1 MKKEILAVAGLSLF
15 ASLASANVCETKA
28 IHAAVEQAQTDRE
41 ESVIESPAAH
51 IVSRE
56 LKYGRMVTVYDVSV
70 LHCSPEDLDECGSLS
85 YGVVVV
91 GNEPTCKVVRIE
103 MTGEE

>member
-1 MKKEILAVAGLSLF
+1 MKKEILVFSGCIFF

-28 IHAAVEQAQTDRE
+28 IRAAMKQAQIDRE

-51 IVSRE
+51 VVSQEIRKNR
-56 LKYGRMVTVYDVSV
+56 LVTVYDVSV

-85 YGVVVV
+85 YGVVVI
-91 GNEPTCKVVRIE
+91 GSESACKVVRIE